1 MNNGPRFPI
10 KDNTEKTDTSAT
22 FFDLHW
28 VYMVETV
35 VITNIVIYKLYNLQ
49 N

>member
-10 KDNTEKTDTSAT
+10 KDNTEKTDISAT
-22 FFDLHW
+22 FVDLHW
-28 VYMVETV
+28 IYMVETV